1 MRSRPHAWP
10 ASAPDA
16 LAVGEIPARATGPVH
31 LVGGE
36 IEPEFFRAHASVVH
50 DLQFQRA
57 PAREPFVVQ
66 GRGVTG
72 QDGIAGQGLEQFQQL
87 YVVLFLIVETVSA
100 PRCTGVMEIGRIAVD
115 QFAPPVVILRQEP
128 MSTVVDLLYR
138 IVTFAAS
145 HGERSEGW

>member
-1 MRSRPHAWP
+1 MNNEQC
-10 ASAPDA
+10 
-16 LAVGEIPARATGPVH
+16 L
-31 LVGGE
+31 
-36 IEPEFFRAHASVVH
+36 FFSLWKRFLHSLWIAASVSSLPRSS
-50 DLQFQRA
+50 DLVPLSIQRA

-72 QDGIAGQGLEQFQQL
+72 QDDIAGQSLEQFQQL

-115 QFAPPVVILRQEP
+115 QFATPVVILRQEP

-138 IVTFAAS
+138 IVTFKSGHCPRVEVNANIVLLS
-145 HGERSEGW
+145 SE